1 MTIFA
6 GKSKKKMK
14 LSIITVNFNDAQG
27 LERTIKSVILQTFR
41 DYEFIIIDGGSTDG
55 SIDIIKKYEDHIN
68 FWVSEPDGGIYQGMN
83 KGLSHAKGDY
93 VNFMNG
99 GDSYH
104 SHDVLEKI
112 FSLNTEADIITGTH
126 VGSPHPNVGQGGVT
140 MLSLYTGAVDHQ
152 ASFIRRELALRHP
165 YDEKYRIVSDWKFFI
180 EALIFDNCSFYYTD
194 TIVVDVDINGISN
207 TQKELDKQERE
218 SVLQELFPARVLAD
232 YRKFATIHS
241 DLLEIATWICKS
253 QTIKNVIIKLARQL
267 LRLKGALR

>member
-1 MTIFA
+1 
-6 GKSKKKMK
+6 MK

-27 LERTIKSVILQTFR
+27 LERTINSVIAQTFH

-55 SIDIIKKYEDHIN
+55 SVDIIKKYESHVN

-83 KGLSHAKGDY
+83 KGLRQAKGEY

-104 SHDVLEKI
+104 SPDVLEVI
-112 FSLNTEADIITGTH
+112 FSINTNADIITGSH
-126 VGSPHPNVGQGGVT
+126 AGSPHPNVGKGGVT
-140 MLSLYTGAVDHQ
+140 MYSLYTGAVDHQ

-194 TIVVDVDINGISN
+194 VIVVDVDANGVSN
-207 TQKELDKQERE
+207 TNKQLDRQERE
-218 SVLQELFPARVLAD
+218 SVLKELFPERVLKD
-232 YRKFATIHS
+232 YQFLGSVHS
-241 DLLEIATWICKS
+241 DLLSIIPRISKS
-253 QTIKNVIIKLARQL
+253 QHIRKAIIRIALWL
-267 LRLKGALR
+267 LKAKGL